1 MISNASIAGAIDTI
15 GRHIEECNDSH
26 FSERKKNQRIDMKKL
41 NQIAYLKRGTV
52 SMHKI
57 DDGLVT
63 ITIKGPAI
71 IGLGQMRGDKF
82 THFVRCNTNCEMWVI
97 DINDASE
104 LFSKF
109 SLWGNAFDI
118 ITKHLY
124 MYFEREKMTQK
135 SCVKE
140 IVIEYARKI
149 WNFDEGAREEI
160 SIYSY
165 ILSRNNISRS
175 AIHKAICELVQ
186 DGVLN
191 ISRGRIVNFNHSLN
205 NIYLR

>member
-1 MISNASIAGAIDTI
+1 MKFNVNIAVAVETI

-41 NQIAYLKRGTV
+41 NQIAYLKSGTV

-71 IGLGQMRGDKF
+71 IGLGQMRGEKF
-82 THFVRCNTNCEMWVI
+82 THYVRCNTNCELWVI

-109 SLWGNAFDI
+109 SLWNHAFDI

-124 MYFEREKMTQK
+124 MYFSRDNMIHKN
-135 SCVKE
+135 SVKE
-140 IVIEYARKI
+140 IVLEHAKKI
-149 WNFDEGAREEI
+149 WGVDEGSRKSI

-175 AIHKAICELVQ
+175 AIHKAVSELIR

-191 ISRGRIVNFNHSLN
+191 VNKGRVIDFKQSFDN
-205 NIYLR
+205 

>member
-1 MISNASIAGAIDTI
+1 MISNTSIAESVDMI

-41 NQIAYLKRGTV
+41 NQIAYLKSGTV

-82 THFVRCNTNCEMWVI
+82 THYVRCNTNCEMWVI
-97 DINDASE
+97 DIDDASV
-104 LFSKF
+104 LFSKY
-109 SLWGNAFDI
+109 SLWGQAFDI

-124 MYFEREKMTQK
+124 MYFARENMTQK
-135 SCVKE
+135 RSVKE
-140 IVIEYARKI
+140 IVIEHVRKI
-149 WNFDEGAREEI
+149 WEFDEVSRKNI

-165 ILSRNNISRS
+165 ILSRNNVSRS

-186 DGVLN
+186 DGLLN
-191 ISRGRIVNFNHSLN
+191 INRGRVVDFNHTLN
-205 NIYLR
+205 NT

>member
-1 MISNASIAGAIDTI
+1 MKFNVNIAVAVETI

-41 NQIAYLKRGTV
+41 NQIAYLKSGTV

-71 IGLGQMRGDKF
+71 IGLGQMRGEKF
-82 THFVRCNTNCEMWVI
+82 THYVRCNTNCELWVI

-109 SLWGNAFDI
+109 SLWNHAFDI

-124 MYFEREKMTQK
+124 MYFSRDNMIHK
-135 SCVKE
+135 SSVKE
-140 IVIEYARKI
+140 IVLEHAKKI
-149 WNFDEGAREEI
+149 WGVDEGTRKNI

-175 AIHKAICELVQ
+175 AIHKAVSELIR

-191 ISRGRIVNFNHSLN
+191 VNKGRVIDFKQSFDN
-205 NIYLR
+205 